1 MLWICCWHTCTHRL
15 RHTHTH
21 THSHTNKNTHT
32 HTESFCLH
40 TEQDPKNLCIWYTL
54 VLTLVALSKKLKH
67 RSGCPT
73 MYIKDWLRKK
83 SHTALPTSTVS
94 LIGVACV
101 LVKGLCSWDTAS
113 SSNSLSTATGVVGVL
128 LLSPCSAAAF
138 GTEPLALLEEARE
151 FGALPPHPTGGSVA
165 EESFAGAL
173 GSVKTFMPFMAA
185 ISRRSCAPKRFA
197 FCIKRTCLRFSSDI
211 PQTLQ
216 CPRHIRKE
224 CPGHRLED
232 TAVQYMQQTMQSQSM
247 SSFFK
252 TARIARRVVCT
263 SRRCL
268 RRTSTVKAWGEAF
281 MERRRTFGGIPSEGQ
296 GKHPS

>member
-1 MLWICCWHTCTHRL
+1 
-15 RHTHTH
+15 
-21 THSHTNKNTHT
+21 
-32 HTESFCLH
+32 
-40 TEQDPKNLCIWYTL
+40 
-54 VLTLVALSKKLKH
+54 
-67 RSGCPT
+67 

-197 FCIKRTCLRFSSDI
+197 FCIKRTCLRFSSHI

-224 CPGHRLED
+224 VPGSASRTLQYSICSRQCNLKACRPSSRQLASLEGLS
-232 TAVQYMQQTMQSQSM
+232 ALPGAACAEPQQ
-247 SSFFK
+247 
-252 TARIARRVVCT
+252 
-263 SRRCL
+263 SRHGGKPSWNDVELSVASL
-268 RRTSTVKAWGEAF
+268 RKVKASTHRKACAAV
-281 MERRRTFGGIPSEGQ
+281 
-296 GKHPS
+296 